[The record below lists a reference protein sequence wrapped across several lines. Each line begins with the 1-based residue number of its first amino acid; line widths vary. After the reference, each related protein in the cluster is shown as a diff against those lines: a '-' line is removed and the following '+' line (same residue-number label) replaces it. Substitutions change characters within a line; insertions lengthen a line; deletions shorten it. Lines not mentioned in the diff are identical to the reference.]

1 MDLHLRHSTF
11 RLSTPTSIYPF
22 GSSKFRHSRSS
33 RLFTVRASRPFSPQK
48 AKYYRELEA
57 AVDVVHRAC
66 HICVEVQKSLLS
78 DDGRV
83 LEKNDSTP
91 VTIADFSVQ
100 ALISLELGKLF
111 PLIPLVAEED
121 SAFLRA
127 NNLADSVVKIVN
139 DNTSV
144 THEKLTDDEV
154 LEAIDRGGN
163 NAVVFEAKPAT
174 YWVLD
179 PIDGTRG
186 FLKGGSALYVVG
198 LALVV
203 DGEIV
208 VGVMGCPKWQEN
220 FPNQFP
226 IDVRESQKLEPQSGI
241 IMAAHVGCGTWM
253 TSLSGLV
260 NGVMNIGS
268 FWERCFVSGCSLVQE
283 AYFCIPDSQT
293 WDSLPLSD
301 SFSATTSAASVGD
314 RQILLLPSC
323 CGSLCKY
330 LMVASG
336 RASVFIL
343 GARIKITV
351 KVWDHAVGMICVHE
365 AGGKVTDWRGSQLD
379 LAGDETARRAIFP
392 SGGVLVTNGSLHSQI
407 LELISSNSSVVL

>member
-1 MDLHLRHSTF
+1 MYILLNQPVTAP
-11 RLSTPTSIYPF
+11 PTVVDTAVEVV
-22 GSSKFRHSRSS
+22 GNRSS
-33 RLFTVRASRPFSPQK
+33 PYRHFNCQSLSSQKNPKWISISAMPPSDYLPPPPFTPLAPPSSAIADPPASSLASRPFSPQK

-66 HICVEVQKSLLS
+66 HICVDVQKSLFS

-121 SAFLRA
+121 SAFLRV

-139 DNTSV
+139 DKTSF

-174 YWVLD
+174 YWV
-179 PIDGTRG
+179 
-186 FLKGGSALYVVG
+186 G

-208 VGVMGCPKWQEN
+208 VGVMGCPNWQEN
-220 FPNQFP
+220 SSNEFP
-226 IDVRESQKLEPQSGI
+226 IDARESQKLEPQSGI

-253 TSLSGLV
+253 TRFSGLV

-301 SFSATTSAASVGD
+301 SFSATTRAASVGD

-323 CGSLCKY
+323 CGRYAEISC
-330 LMVASG
+330 
-336 RASVFIL
+336 
-343 GARIKITV
+343 
-351 KVWDHAVGMICVHE
+351 
-365 AGGKVTDWRGSQLD
+365 GKMGL
-379 LAGDETARRAIFP
+379 
-392 SGGVLVTNGSLHSQI
+392 
-407 LELISSNSSVVL
+407 